1 MLKYLLRIISAI
13 VGFLPLMSKGQT
25 ENIKSD
31 SVKIDTRAFYRV
43 IAVKNAYYNTFI
55 FVLQKVWY
63 DDKTV
68 SLHFYDDTQGYL

>member
-1 MLKYLLRIISAI
+1 MLKYLIRIISVI

-43 IAVKNAYYNTFI
+43 ISVKSAYYNTFI
-55 FVLQKVWY
+55 FL
-63 DDKTV
+63 
-68 SLHFYDDTQGYL
+68 